1 MTSKLERRFNG
12 VETREENVRDYTSY
26 FGHQTNLSSFG
37 IVVKGIIN
45 KFILTLVCPRSFK
58 KHPAHRT
65 YVQ

>member
-45 KFILTLVCPRSFK
+45 KFNTCL
-58 KHPAHRT
+58 PA
-65 YVQ
+65 